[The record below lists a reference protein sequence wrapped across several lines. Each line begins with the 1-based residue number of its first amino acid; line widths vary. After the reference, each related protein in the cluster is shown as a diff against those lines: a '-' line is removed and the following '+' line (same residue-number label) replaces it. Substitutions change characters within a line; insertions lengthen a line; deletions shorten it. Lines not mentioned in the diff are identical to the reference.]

1 MSLKVHRMF
10 SWESDNER
18 ILKICLHLTQLGYY
32 YLLNTVHT
40 ACSTQKQTD
49 NEHIKAIK
57 ESNLKHSKT
66 LQSTTERYVQM
77 LSDFFFET

>member
-1 MSLKVHRMF
+1 MS
-10 SWESDNER
+10 
-18 ILKICLHLTQLGYY
+18 
-32 YLLNTVHT
+32 

-66 LQSTTERYVQM
+66 TQSTTERYVQK
-77 LSDFFFET
+77 LSDFFLRHSVQTLNVHLTIK